1 MLERSDKGTPLRQ
14 LLLALGDPLVEVMT
28 APGGLDELARD
39 VVILDPDD
47 TPDVRPG
54 DVVLLIGLRGRAA
67 APVVRAAARRGAVA
81 VAVKSRDP
89 VLTQAATD
97 GGVAL
102 LAVRPDVR
110 WEQLESLAR
119 NSILSGADAS
129 GETVGDLFSLAQTIA
144 SLTGGMIS
152 IEDTSNRVLAYSRS
166 ADEVDELRRL
176 SILGRQGPEPWL
188 KLLREWGVY
197 EKVRSSEEVVRVEE
211 RPELGI
217 RGRIVVGIHAGDQYL
232 GTIWVQEG
240 ATPLTPNA
248 SHALVGAA
256 RVTALHLVRSRN
268 NPAAEMR
275 LRESLLEGLLAGNTT
290 AAAVAANIGADAAS
304 AAGVVAFA
312 LADTSVDRSVLELH
326 RAEMTNLIAV
336 HTAAYRRAALVTTL
350 GARVY
355 ALLPELQTSEGVLA
369 LTKEIVGAASKHA
382 GITVRAAVGVASDLG
397 RTAAAR
403 READRVLDA
412 GLDIPVASIADV
424 RAEVVLSELLA
435 LLAEHTEIRD
445 PRLDTLVEYDA
456 RHASDLVPSVLAF
469 LEALGDVRTAA
480 NRLHIH
486 PNTLRYRV
494 RRATEIAGIDL
505 DDPRQRLVTQLQ
517 LTLVRTFAG

>member
-1 MLERSDKGTPLRQ
+1 MLEQSAKGATLRQ
-14 LLLALGDPLVEVMT
+14 VLLALGDPLVEVLT
-28 APGGLDELARD
+28 APGGLDDLVRD

-47 TPDVRPG
+47 IPDVRPG

-67 APVVRAAARRGAVA
+67 VPVVRAAARRGALA
-81 VAVKSRDP
+81 IAVKSRDD

-97 GGVAL
+97 EGVAL
-102 LAVRPDVR
+102 LSVRPDAR

-119 NSILSGADAS
+119 SSILAGADAA

-144 SLTGGMIS
+144 TLTGGLIS

-176 SILGRQGPEPWL
+176 SILGRQGPEPYM

-197 EKVRSSEEVVRVEE
+197 QRLRESEEVVYVEE

-217 RGRIVVGIHAGDQYL
+217 RRRIAVGVHAGNQPL
-232 GTIWVQEG
+232 GAIWVQEG
-240 ATPLTPNA
+240 ATPLTPGAPNT
-248 SHALVGAA
+248 LVGAA
-256 RVTALHLVRSRN
+256 RVIALHLVRSRN

-290 AAAVAANIGADAAS
+290 ASAVAANIGADPKAP
-304 AAGVVAFA
+304 AGVVVFT
-312 LADTSVDRSVLELH
+312 LADAQADRSVLELR

-355 ALLPELQTSEGVLA
+355 ALLPELQTTEGVLA
-369 LTKEIVGAASKHA
+369 LTKEIVAAARKHV
-382 GITVRAAVGVASDLG
+382 GITVRAAVGVAPDLS
-397 RTAAAR
+397 RTATAR

-412 GLDIPVASIADV
+412 DLDVPVASIADV
-424 RAEVVLSELLA
+424 RAEVVLSELLT
-435 LLAEHTEIRD
+435 LLGEHPEIRD
-445 PRLDTLVEYDA
+445 PRLDELADYDT
-456 RHASDLVPSVLAF
+456 RHAGTLVPSVLAY
-469 LEALGDVRTAA
+469 LEALGDVRAAA
-480 NRLHIH
+480 NTLHIH
-486 PNTLRYRV
+486 PNTLRYRI
-494 RRATEIAGIDL
+494 RRATEIAEIDL
-505 DDPRQRLVTQLQ
+505 DDPKQRLITQLQ
-517 LTLVRTFAG
+517 LTLRKAG